1 MKKRICVISGSRAE
15 YGLLKFLIIKLK
27 KSSIFETKLVIT
39 GTHLSKDHGLTLKEI
54 VYKRLFSNFFYCTI
68 RALSSK

>member
-39 GTHLSKDHGLTLKEI
+39 GTHLSKDHGLTLKFHRSI
-54 VYKRLFSNFFYCTI
+54 FF
-68 RALSSK
+68 RNSF